1 MADSGRWRADPLG
14 TYREWYVDDDVERS
28 GSEDEGHRSMTVIVR
43 KRRLMAPFPCER
55 VLGHLAQPARGGR
68 VATGA
73 RLALDGPAHP
83 KLDALPQLVEVPEAG
98 AMLVSPAVVSRRH
111 DGEMDAPVASANHS
125 QGSAS
130 TIEAFRV
137 GEPLI
142 STVQDPWTVSK
153 TSAPGLPESLR
164 RINTH
169 GARLNRRL
177 THRRSPKINF
187 LIFFLLFMCVLVVFA
202 RITSAEQTPLN
213 YFLSVVWS
221 LYAPILVIG
230 LIGAFSLRKQQRR
243 GPKSGAD
250 TASVVPMTSKSKGS
264 HRMRRNKPL
273 RSEYKGRSDR
283 LLIVT
288 VPTLLADGNLPALQ
302 RVLLSLLMNL
312 PAHFDR
318 FYVDVI
324 TEGDVEVGP
333 FREWIESC
341 GRMSEPVRIVN
352 VPTEYRTPLGARFK
366 TRANQFAMEARRE
379 AGENT
384 QDCYVYHLD
393 DDTHIGR
400 DTAASLAEF
409 IELDGDRF
417 YLAQGILTFPHELTR
432 SKICRLADSIRPADD
447 LTRFAFFTGVLGT
460 PLGGLHGEHLIIRAD
475 IEDEIGW
482 DFPDTVIEDAYFAV
496 QFATKYP
503 RRSTTLN
510 SYSYGASPASV
521 RDLLRQRR
529 RWIEGLL
536 RLAFNRRLPLMPKLP
551 LLYSIFTWSLAP
563 FQFVGLALLISYTV
577 GFDNTSPIS
586 PLLLPLWALGLA
598 GVFWLY
604 LEGLKINLSASY
616 RPPPHLL
623 LSILIIPAI
632 YMITLLETF
641 GVMLG
646 IFRFMGFGS
655 QKVSEVITK
664 PV

>member
-1 MADSGRWRADPLG
+1 
-14 TYREWYVDDDVERS
+14 
-28 GSEDEGHRSMTVIVR
+28 
-43 KRRLMAPFPCER
+43 
-55 VLGHLAQPARGGR
+55 
-68 VATGA
+68 
-73 RLALDGPAHP
+73 
-83 KLDALPQLVEVPEAG
+83 
-98 AMLVSPAVVSRRH
+98 MLVSPAVVSSRP
-111 DGEMDAPVASANHS
+111 DGETDAPFASANHS
-125 QGSAS
+125 QGPAS

-137 GEPLI
+137 GERLI
-142 STVQDPWTVSK
+142 STVQDPWTASK
-153 TSAPGLPESLR
+153 TSAPELPESLR
-164 RINTH
+164 RISSH

-187 LIFFLLFMCVLVVFA
+187 LLIFVLFMCVLVVFA
-202 RITSAEQTPLN
+202 RITSPEQTPLN

-221 LYAPILVIG
+221 LYAPLVIIG
-230 LIGAFSLRKQQRR
+230 LIGAFWLRKQQRR
-243 GPKSGAD
+243 GPKSWAD
-250 TASVVPMTSKSKGS
+250 HASAPMTSESKGS
-264 HRMRRNKPL
+264 RVRRNKPL
-273 RSEYKGRSDR
+273 RSEYEGRSDR

-288 VPTLLADGNLPALQ
+288 VPTLLADGNMPALQ

-324 TEGDVEVGP
+324 TEGDVEVGA
-333 FREWIESC
+333 FQKWIESC
-341 GRMSEPVRIVN
+341 GRMGEPVRIVN

-366 TRANQFAMEARRE
+366 TRANQFAMEARRA

-417 YLAQGILTFPHELTR
+417 YLAQGILSFPHELTR
-432 SKICRLADSIRPADD
+432 SKICRLADSVRPADD
-447 LTRFAFFTGVLGT
+447 VTRFAFFTGLLGT

-503 RRSTTLN
+503 GRSTTLN

-536 RLAFNRRLPLMPKLP
+536 RLAFNRRLPLIPKLP

-563 FQFVGLALLISYTV
+563 FQFVGLALLISFAV
-577 GFDNTSPIS
+577 GYDNTSPIS
-586 PLLLPLWALGLA
+586 PFLLPLWALGLA
-598 GVFWLY
+598 GVFWFY
-604 LEGLKINLSASY
+604 LEGLKINLSASF
-616 RPPPHLL
+616 RPPPRLL
-623 LSILIIPAI
+623 LSLLIIPAI

-646 IFRFMGFGS
+646 IVRFMGFGS

>member
-1 MADSGRWRADPLG
+1 MG
-14 TYREWYVDDDVERS
+14 
-28 GSEDEGHRSMTVIVR
+28 
-43 KRRLMAPFPCER
+43 
-55 VLGHLAQPARGGR
+55 
-68 VATGA
+68 
-73 RLALDGPAHP
+73 
-83 KLDALPQLVEVPEAG
+83 
-98 AMLVSPAVVSRRH
+98 
-111 DGEMDAPVASANHS
+111 
-125 QGSAS
+125 
-130 TIEAFRV
+130 
-137 GEPLI
+137 
-142 STVQDPWTVSK
+142 
-153 TSAPGLPESLR
+153 
-164 RINTH
+164 
-169 GARLNRRL
+169 
-177 THRRSPKINF
+177 
-187 LIFFLLFMCVLVVFA
+187 
-202 RITSAEQTPLN
+202 
-213 YFLSVVWS
+213 
-221 LYAPILVIG
+221 
-230 LIGAFSLRKQQRR
+230 
-243 GPKSGAD
+243 
-250 TASVVPMTSKSKGS
+250 
-264 HRMRRNKPL
+264 
-273 RSEYKGRSDR
+273 
-283 LLIVT
+283 
-288 VPTLLADGNLPALQ
+288 
-302 RVLLSLLMNL
+302 
-312 PAHFDR
+312 
-318 FYVDVI
+318 
-324 TEGDVEVGP
+324 
-333 FREWIESC
+333 
-341 GRMSEPVRIVN
+341 EPVRIVN

-432 SKICRLADSIRPADD
+432 SKVCRLADSIRPADD

-536 RLAFNRRLPLMPKLP
+536 RLAFNRRLPLLPKLP

-563 FQFVGLALLISYTV
+563 FQFVGLALLISYAA

-598 GVFWLY
+598 GVFWSY

-646 IFRFMGFGS
+646 IVRFLGFGS

>member
-1 MADSGRWRADPLG
+1 M
-14 TYREWYVDDDVERS
+14 
-28 GSEDEGHRSMTVIVR
+28 
-43 KRRLMAPFPCER
+43 
-55 VLGHLAQPARGGR
+55 
-68 VATGA
+68 
-73 RLALDGPAHP
+73 
-83 KLDALPQLVEVPEAG
+83 
-98 AMLVSPAVVSRRH
+98 
-111 DGEMDAPVASANHS
+111 GE
-125 QGSAS
+125 
-130 TIEAFRV
+130 T
-137 GEPLI
+137 LI
-142 STVQDPWTVSK
+142 STVQDPWTVS
-153 TSAPGLPESLR
+153 TTNAPGLPETLR
-164 RINTH
+164 RIGTH

-177 THRRSPKINF
+177 THRRSPRINF
-187 LIFFLLFMCVLVVFA
+187 LIFILLFMCVLVVFL

-221 LYAPILVIG
+221 VYAPLIVIG

-243 GPKSGAD
+243 GLSGGPESATD
-250 TASVVPMTSKSKGS
+250 VAKTSMSKCS
-264 HRMRRNKPL
+264 SRMRRKKPL

-302 RVLLSLLMNL
+302 RVLLSLLINL

-324 TEGDVEVGP
+324 TEGDVEVRP
-333 FREWIESC
+333 LREWIESC
-341 GRMSEPVRIVN
+341 GRMGEPVRIVN
-352 VPTEYRTPLGARFK
+352 VPAEYRTPLGARFK

-417 YLAQGILTFPHELTR
+417 YLAQGILTFPHELTP
-432 SKICRLADSIRPADD
+432 SKVCRLADSIRPADD

-536 RLAFNRRLPLMPKLP
+536 RLAFNRRLPLIRKLP

-563 FQFVGLALLISYTV
+563 LQFVGLALLISYAV

-586 PLLLPLWALGLA
+586 PLLVPLWALGLA

-632 YMITLLETF
+632 YMITLLETV

-646 IFRFMGFGS
+646 IIRFMGFGS